1 MNERIGSPL
10 TGDPILSFM
19 RSRGSLKDD
28 ELLKHPPSPEH
39 EAQENENYQDH
50 NNPVQQDALLSHA

>member
-1 MNERIGSPL
+1 VR
-10 TGDPILSFM
+10 GDPILSFM
-19 RSRGSLKDD
+19 RSYGSLKDD

-39 EAQENENYQDH
+39 EAQKNENYQDH